1 MPRSGSG
8 KVTVKDM
15 LVGEVAKTDFVV
27 GGAAAVVIVAEGV
40 MVACKDVV
48 CV

>member
-27 GGAAAVVIVAEGV
+27 GGGGSGDSGRR
-40 MVACKDVV
+40 CHG
-48 CV
+48 CL